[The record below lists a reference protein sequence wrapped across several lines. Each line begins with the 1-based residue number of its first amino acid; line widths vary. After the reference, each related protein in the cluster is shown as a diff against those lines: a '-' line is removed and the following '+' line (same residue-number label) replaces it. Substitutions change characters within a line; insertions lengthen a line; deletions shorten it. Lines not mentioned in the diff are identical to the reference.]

1 MNSIRIG
8 NLEWATED
16 LKLTVTRD
24 GKELTLIE
32 TELDWKEAFEKNIP
46 CYMKSKHPGGG
57 LLYNIQATSN
67 ITPDGWQIPSSSD
80 WKSIA
85 KDPNVNQLNKLLGFN
100 ERRFYAFCNTE
111 DEYYGSYWACTSCS
125 EEMWAT
131 SLDKLSVQYY
141 ESPTKWGEECDYGLF
156 IRCVKNIL

>member
-16 LKLTVTRD
+16 LKLTVTTD

-57 LLYNIQATSN
+57 LLYNVQATSN

-100 ERRFYAFCNTE
+100 ERRFWGTENEKIAFKIHYIDC
-111 DEYYGSYWACTSCS
+111 
-125 EEMWAT
+125 
-131 SLDKLSVQYY
+131 L
-141 ESPTKWGEECDYGLF
+141 
-156 IRCVKNIL
+156 R